1 MYGRLV
7 SSLVLLSTLGF
18 VLRRSSAED
27 VASGDPGKVAA
38 PVQGGPPGLSGD
50 PALLRRELL
59 AKMDAKIDANATQA
73 HLDARLLL
81 DDVIPLPYLG
91 IDADPVPGGMK
102 VNAVY
107 GLTGAEKAGLKAGDV
122 LVKIGDDATDSKVAI
137 GKAVRGRQ
145 VGSGVILTVLRDG
158 KELKLAATL
167 GKRPEEDEDEE
178 EQFPDL
184 PGRSPPTATPFK
196 SDFEKDAIGHAPPH
210 FTVAL
215 GGHGEPPKWIVSGDD
230 HARFLRQDSADPTG
244 IRFPMLLV
252 DGFDG
257 ADLVARVRFRYAGGK
272 VDKAGGLV
280 LRYVDPGNYLVAR
293 ANAAEGDLRIFRVAN
308 GTRRT
313 LPGGMV
319 KGATDDDAW
328 HTLEFR
334 AEGSKLVATLD
345 GKITATAYDSFFMRG
360 RVGLWTK
367 SDSQTEFDDV
377 SFEPIAGAEKK

>member
-1 MYGRLV
+1 MSARLV
-7 SSLVLLSTLGF
+7 WSVVLLAFLGF
-18 VLRRSSAED
+18 ALRRSSAAD
-27 VASGDPGKVAA
+27 GLPPA
-38 PVQGGPPGLSGD
+38 QGGPPGLSGD

-59 AKMDAKIDANATQA
+59 AKMDAKIDAAATQA
-73 HLDARLLL
+73 HLEARLML
-81 DDVIPLPYLG
+81 DDAIPLPYLG
-91 IDADPVPGGMK
+91 IDADPVAGGMK
-102 VNAVY
+102 LNAVY
-107 GLTGAEKAGLKAGDV
+107 GLTGAEQAGLKAGDV
-122 LVKIGDDATDSKVAI
+122 LVKIDDDVTDSKAAI
-137 GKAVRGRQ
+137 GKAVRGRS
-145 VGSGVILTVLRDG
+145 VGSGVRLTILRDG
-158 KELKLAATL
+158 KEMKVAATL

-184 PGRSPPTATPFK
+184 PGRAPPTATPF
-196 SDFEKDAIGHAPPH
+196 STDFEKDALGHAPPH

-215 GGHGEPPKWIVSGDD
+215 GGHGQPPNWIVSGGE
-230 HARFLRQDSADPTG
+230 HAHVLRQDSADPTG

-257 ADLVARVRFRYAGGK
+257 ADVAARVRFRYAGGH
-272 VDKAGGLV
+272 VDKAGGIV

-345 GKITATAYDSFFMRG
+345 GKITATAYDSYFMRG
-360 RVGLWTK
+360 RAGLWTK
-367 SDSQTEFDDV
+367 SDSQTEFDDLA
-377 SFEPIAGAEKK
+377 FEPIQAPEKPEKN

>member
-7 SSLVLLSTLGF
+7 CSAVLLLSLGF
-18 VLRRSSAED
+18 VART
-27 VASGDPGKVAA
+27 P
-38 PVQGGPPGLSGD
+38 QGGPPGLSGD

-102 VNAVY
+102 LNAVY
-107 GLTGAEKAGLKAGDV
+107 GLTGAEKAGLKVGDV

-137 GKAVRGRQ
+137 GKAVRSRQ
-145 VGSGVILTVLRDG
+145 VGSGVILTIQRDG
-158 KELKLAATL
+158 KEMKLAATL

-184 PGRSPPTATPFK
+184 PGRAPPTATPFTT
-196 SDFEKDAIGHAPPH
+196 DFEKDTPGRLPSH
-210 FTVAL
+210 FTIAL
-215 GGHGEPPKWIVSGDD
+215 GGHGAPPDWIVSGGE
-230 HARFLRQDSADPTG
+230 HARVLRQDSADPTG

-308 GTRRT
+308 GLRRT

-319 KGATDDDAW
+319 KGATDDDQW

-345 GKITATAYDSFFMRG
+345 GKITATAWDSYFMRG

-367 SDSQTEFDDV
+367 SDSQTEFDDL
-377 SFEPIAGAEKK
+377 SFEPISAAPK